1 MRRTWAGTWGGMMA
15 GWVMAGGVLAG
26 GLVPGAAA
34 LAQTLSPPPAPLGTT
49 VAPASTPGQAVPGP
63 AIPAPA
69 KLATKLPEPALP
81 EGAPVLA
88 YLKAARNALDTNDVR
103 LARGALELAETRAL
117 TRSVRPSRARD
128 PAKGGLVG
136 AISATRAA
144 LGRGDWA
151 GANAALA
158 RAMALATKGQAKP
171 G

>member
-1 MRRTWAGTWGGMMA
+1 MRRNWAGVGAGKSAGTMA
-15 GWVMAGGVLAG
+15 RWVMAGGVLFG
-26 GLVPGAAA
+26 GLMGALVPGATA
-34 LAQTLSPPPAPLGTT
+34 LAQTLSPAPAPLGTT
-49 VAPASTPGQAVPGP
+49 AAPVTIPG
-63 AIPAPA
+63 PA

-88 YLKAARNALDTNDVR
+88 YLKAARKALDTNDVR
-103 LARGALELAETRAL
+103 LARGALEQAETRAL

-144 LGRGDWA
+144 LHRGDWA

-158 RAMALATKGQAKP
+158 RAMTLAAKGSANP